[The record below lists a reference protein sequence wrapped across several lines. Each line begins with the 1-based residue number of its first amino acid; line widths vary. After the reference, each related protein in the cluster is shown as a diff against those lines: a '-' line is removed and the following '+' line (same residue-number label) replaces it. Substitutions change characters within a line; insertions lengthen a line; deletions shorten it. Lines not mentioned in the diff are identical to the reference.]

1 MRSYYRRIKP
11 YWDLE
16 IAAAKESASNGN
28 RQAEF
33 QHLERAH
40 VLGQNSTL
48 LHTRTHILMLLW
60 GIRKRNIKEVASQIL
75 RITGAATKTILGL
88 IPSGNTGGANVSPF
102 KKMPIAPELQLI
114 INTVRSTESHP

>member
-16 IAAAKESASNGN
+16 IAAAEESASNGY

-60 GIRKRNIKEVASQIL
+60 GIRKRNIKEVAGQIL